1 MTLWF
6 DELCHF
12 HELYHFF
19 ALQLSVSMRGRL
31 SRVEGVG
38 QSLSRAVIQAYLL
51 LLINID
57 IIKVIPSKPLSSEC
71 AVIPDGDTGRVE

>member
-1 MTLWF
+1 M
-6 DELCHF
+6 
-12 HELYHFF
+12 
-19 ALQLSVSMRGRL
+19 

-57 IIKVIPSKPLSSEC
+57 IIKVIPSKPLSSER